1 MYQIGQ
7 RVLYGCHGVCEIVSM
22 EARVIDRKNVKYF
35 VLEPINQ
42 QGSRYLVPS
51 ESPVALSKLRPLL
64 SRQELDALLASEE
77 VRRDQWITDENAR
90 KQKYKEL
97 ITGGDRAALLGMIR
111 SLHLHK
117 KMQQESGRK
126 FHQCD
131 ENFMNDAQKLLT
143 AEFALVLQIEPS
155 EVTEYILDAIG
166 E

>member
-64 SRQELDALLASEE
+64 GRQELDALLASEE

-90 KQKYKEL
+90 KQKYK
-97 ITGGDRAALLGMIR
+97 
-111 SLHLHK
+111 
-117 KMQQESGRK
+117 
-126 FHQCD
+126 
-131 ENFMNDAQKLLT
+131 
-143 AEFALVLQIEPS
+143 
-155 EVTEYILDAIG
+155 
-166 E
+166 